1 MDHVPE
7 LQDSVEPQIMFSYL
21 GRLDL
26 TGGTDQPWSLVAGDQ
41 VDALPVDPEPDLPL
55 RFALYL
61 AVAIRG
67 TPEGPQLTA
76 NWLWSDALFEHSD
89 IERLTQFWQRGIAA
103 LAAGLT
109 KSPA

>member
-1 MDHVPE
+1 PPSTGLRHATSRHHLVHLFP
-7 LQDSVEPQIMFSYL
+7 
-21 GRLDL
+21 GRNY
-26 TGGTDQPWSLVAGDQ
+26 
-41 VDALPVDPEPDLPL
+41 ALPVDPEPDLPL